1 MTTLPTNM
9 GAGRNSLLDLLLRQK
24 LAIPV
29 GTPTSPTAPM
39 VQGASKPTGMQAIN
53 NKLSDAF
60 GNPLF
65 QVGMNML
72 ANSGPSTVPK
82 SFGQI
87 LGESGLQTMRM
98 QQQAEM
104 SDFQRRLFESQIGLN
119 RAKAN
124 SPEGQPEPKTS
135 IGKLVT
141 DRRNGF
147 ITEQQL
153 QSELASIDVGTR
165 SNAQESTSALRGEFR
180 KDTDGIRS
188 SMSDLAKAKALVAQS
203 NPIAATAAF
212 TSFIRSIDNSVVR
225 PAEQAAY
232 SSAGG
237 LARRLQ
243 DEISKLQ
250 GDGPLGPETQQD
262 LLNSI
267 EALEGQLDGIMG
279 RTVDFY
285 NNEASLFKLR
295 PESVTGIPSMES
307 PDVQLGAQQPSEPVP
322 QGVTPEEWKH
332 LTPEERALWN

>member
-29 GTPTSPTAPM
+29 GTPTNPTVAGSSTERKAPSM
-39 VQGASKPTGMQAIN
+39 TERMSEIM
-53 NKLSDAF
+53 
-60 GNPLF
+60 GNPMF
-65 QVGMNML
+65 QIGMNML

-98 QQQAEM
+98 QQQAGLN
-104 SDFQRRLFESQIGLN
+104 DLQRRLFESQIGLN

-124 SPEGQPEPKTS
+124 SPEGQPEAKTT
-135 IGKLVT
+135 IGKLFT
-141 DRRNGF
+141 DHRNGF
-147 ITEQQL
+147 ITERQL

-165 SNAQESTSALRGEFR
+165 SNAQNATSDLRGEFR

-188 SMSDLAKAKALVAQS
+188 SMSDLAKAKALVSQG

-267 EALEGQLDGIMG
+267 EALEAQLDGIMG

-307 PDVQLGAQQPSEPVP
+307 PDVQLGTPQQPPEPVP
-322 QGVTPEEWKH
+322 DGVTPEEWMH